1 MLVILLCFA
10 SCGSK
15 NPWDD
20 AIYKEDKTFGEG
32 KATVEVELT
41 VNENNVTFTIKT
53 DKTTLGD
60 ALTEHGLIEGE
71 EGAYGLYVKKVNGI
85 TADYDVDKT
94 YWAFYKDGVALLTGV
109 DSTDISDGEHYEIVY
124 TK

>member
-32 KATVEVELT
+32 KTTVEVELT
-41 VNENNVTFTIKT
+41 VNENNVTFTLKT

-85 TADYDVDKT
+85 TADYDIDKT

-109 DSTDISDGEHYEIVY
+109 DSTDISNGEHYEIVY

>member
-32 KATVEVELT
+32 KTTVEVELT
-41 VNENNVTFTIKT
+41 VNENNVTFTLKT